1 MAWIDRPR
9 HGWEGLYDS
18 DEKIYSGK
26 YEPKE
31 ELSEEE
37 RIRLDGEESD
47 RIAAA
52 IDTEGLDI
60 GTLEP
65 TISKKFRPMSKKVLN
80 QEPIEES
87 QLTPEQIEANEK
99 AMEEARERAR
109 NMSQTVG
116 SLFRR

>member
-1 MAWIDRPR
+1 MSWIDRPR

-26 YEPKE
+26 REPRE
-31 ELSEEE
+31 ELSEED
-37 RIRLDGEESD
+37 RIRLEGEESD

-65 TISKKFRPMSKKVLN
+65 TLPEKFRPMPEKALN
-80 QEPIEES
+80 HESIEES
-87 QLTPEQIEANEK
+87 QLTREQIEANER
-99 AMEEARERAR
+99 AMAEARERAR